1 MEPVTSL
8 ADFFRK
14 AENDD
19 YYKQALVRSYDN
31 FFYDRPH
38 TYEQSKEEIERWV
51 QEFVGE
57 SHSFES
63 CKVMVEWLNLF
74 IVDAN
79 YKWNPH

>member
-14 AENDD
+14 AEKDD

-31 FFYDRPH
+31 YYGNIPH
-38 TYEQSKEEIERWV
+38 TYEDAKKLIEEWV
-51 QEFVGE
+51 RDSVGE
-57 SHSFES
+57 SMTHQD
-63 CKVMVEWLNLF
+63 CRVMVDWLNLF

-79 YKWNPH
+79 YKWNP